1 MFQPT
6 DGPTDQCHILSQ
18 DADILLN
25 GKLDHMRPVVGR
37 VVISRAITVF
47 NQHKTTLNTKCMLDT
62 EETYL

>member
-1 MFQPT
+1 M
-6 DGPTDQCHILSQ
+6 
-18 DADILLN
+18 LN

-37 VVISRAITVF
+37 VVINTAVF

>member
-1 MFQPT
+1 MA
-6 DGPTDQCHILSQ
+6 HILSP
-18 DADILLN
+18 DTDIMLN

-37 VVISRAITVF
+37 VVISTAITVF